1 MSDKISK
8 IQLNVIE
15 KSLDKLFS
23 KLGIDVEFSGH
34 FFDRINDPRNVKQI
48 TIGELVNIYHSLYDK
63 FGVKLSK
70 TAKEIEELVKSIST
84 DINIPINLHLNKK
97 TDKLEMVAK
106 TIMRKK
112 NFQSSSPV
120 LAVESFKT
128 YLDKQEA
135 LDEALITFGGKA
147 YPKFGQ
153 VVIQAGGAGSGK
165 GFIQSKLLGI
175 EGKVINVDDVKKWVG
190 KSVQLVGL
198 IKQKTG
204 IDISY
209 AALPLSDPKN
219 TSILHDIISNQMGI
233 TDKVEMNLFK
243 SIATSAPDRKPN
255 LIFDVTLKDLDKLDR
270 ITRNV
275 MPLGYEK
282 DNIHIVWIV
291 TPIEKARQQN
301 IARGASKPEGRMV
314 SDEILLSTHKGAAI
328 TLHDLIYSVD
338 VSLAK
343 YMNGDMW
350 IAFNNAGADSTVK
363 KSSAG
368 GSFIAKGAQYVKV
381 KKQGSPIQIPEK
393 ELAQKIASYVPKV
406 TGWGDEK

>member
-1 MSDKISK
+1 MK
-8 IQLNVIE
+8 
-15 KSLDKLFS
+15 
-23 KLGIDVEFSGH
+23 
-34 FFDRINDPRNVKQI
+34 
-48 TIGELVNIYHSLYDK
+48 
-63 FGVKLSK
+63 
-70 TAKEIEELVKSIST
+70 
-84 DINIPINLHLNKK
+84 
-97 TDKLEMVAK
+97 
-106 TIMRKK
+106 
-112 NFQSSSPV
+112 
-120 LAVESFKT
+120 SFKEFT
-128 YLDKQEA
+128 E

-190 KSVQLVGL
+190 KSVQLVSL
-198 IKQKTG
+198 IKAKTG

-219 TSILHDIISNQMGI
+219 TSILHDIISNVMGI
-233 TDKVEMNLFK
+233 TDKVEASLFK

-350 IAFNNAGADSTVK
+350 IAFNNANVDSTVK

>member
-1 MSDKISK
+1 
-8 IQLNVIE
+8 
-15 KSLDKLFS
+15 
-23 KLGIDVEFSGH
+23 
-34 FFDRINDPRNVKQI
+34 
-48 TIGELVNIYHSLYDK
+48 
-63 FGVKLSK
+63 
-70 TAKEIEELVKSIST
+70 
-84 DINIPINLHLNKK
+84 
-97 TDKLEMVAK
+97 
-106 TIMRKK
+106 
-112 NFQSSSPV
+112 
-120 LAVESFKT
+120 
-128 YLDKQEA
+128 
-135 LDEALITFGGKA
+135 
-147 YPKFGQ
+147 
-153 VVIQAGGAGSGK
+153 
-165 GFIQSKLLGI
+165 
-175 EGKVINVDDVKKWVG
+175 
-190 KSVQLVGL
+190 
-198 IKQKTG
+198 
-204 IDISY
+204 
-209 AALPLSDPKN
+209 
-219 TSILHDIISNQMGI
+219 MGI